1 MRVDSILRLK
11 DAGYPKALR
20 ATFDPPSVLYVGGEL
35 LPDDVQAVAVV
46 GSRHASA
53 YGLSA
58 AEAIARDLASAG
70 VTVVSGLAVGIDSA
84 AHRGALAAGGRT
96 IAVLG
101 CGIDVAY
108 PRRNQKL
115 ACEIAKQGAVVS
127 EFNPGTPP
135 EAWRFPR
142 RNRIVAG
149 LSLGVVVVEAG
160 EKSGSLITAR
170 LGLEAGRDVFAVPGE
185 IGLARTRGTHRL
197 LREGAKLVE
206 CGADVLEE
214 VAPWLLPPSASGQPR
229 SPDGEPSPEA
239 RSVLEAFDGS
249 VVHVDRLIARSG
261 LGAARTLEILLDLEL
276 RGAVRRHPGMLY
288 SRAPG

>member
-1 MRVDSILRLK
+1 MRVDSILRLQ

-20 ATFDPPSVLYVGGEL
+20 ATFDPPPVLYVRGEIVRE
-35 LPDDVQAVAVV
+35 DVQAVAVV

-58 AEAIARDLASAG
+58 AEAIARDLAFAG

-115 ACEIAKQGAVVS
+115 ACEIAEQGAVVS
-127 EFNPGTPP
+127 EFCPGTPP

-214 VAPWLLPPSASGQPR
+214 AAPWLLPASASGQPG
-229 SPDGEPSPEA
+229 SPGGEPSAEA
-239 RSVLEAFDGS
+239 RAVLDAFDGA

-276 RGAVRRHPGMLY
+276 RGAVRHHPGMLY